1 MAGHGHHHH
10 STHRLTGP
18 RSLVLWF
25 VISMG
30 VVTIVGLVA
39 LWPGGRGD
47 LLVGTPLDTTRI
59 DATVTGVE
67 AIPCDAS
74 SEVQVLD
81 CETIDIR
88 VTSGE
93 RTGDTSTIIQTF
105 EQRGYQLQQGDH
117 VVVSYTPGADEG
129 FEYTFVDY
137 QRRAPLLLLAGIF
150 VVVVLLLGRMQGL
163 RALAGAGLSV
173 LVLVVFLLPALLAGE
188 NPLVIALIAA
198 SVIAFGSLYVTHGV
212 NDESTVAL
220 VGTLVS
226 LLLVALLSV
235 VFVGLSELTGLVA
248 TEAPMLQITAN
259 QIDLSGLLL
268 AGIVVGTLGVL
279 DDVTVTQVSAVSELQ
294 AADPTATGS
303 ELYRRA
309 LRIGRDHIASTV
321 NTLVLAYAGA
331 SLPLLLL
338 FTQSTQ
344 PLGRVLTSELV
355 AIEVVRTLVGSI
367 GLVASVPITTALAVW
382 LLSRDLDVA
391 ADRRPES
398 G

>member
-1 MAGHGHHHH
+1 MAGHGHQHP
-10 STHRLTGP
+10 THRLTDP
-18 RSLVLWF
+18 RSAVLWF
-25 VISMG
+25 VIAMG
-30 VVTIVGLVA
+30 AVTLLGLVVF
-39 LWPGGRGD
+39 WPGGRGD
-47 LLVGTPLDTTRI
+47 LLVGTPLDTPRMN
-59 DATVTGVE
+59 ATVTGVK

-74 SEVQVLD
+74 TEVEVLD

-93 RTGDTSTIIQTF
+93 RSGDTSTILQSF
-105 EQRGYQLQQGDH
+105 EQRGYQIQQGDDI
-117 VVVSYTPGADEG
+117 VVSYTPGADEG

-150 VVVVLLLGRMQGL
+150 VMVVLLLGRFQGL
-163 RALAGAGLSV
+163 RALAGAGVSV

-188 NPLVIALIAA
+188 SPLVIALIAA
-198 SVIAFGSLYVTHGV
+198 SVIAFGALYITHGV

-220 VGTLVS
+220 VGTQVS
-226 LLLVALLSV
+226 LLLVAALSV
-235 VFVGLSELTGLVA
+235 IFVSLSELTGLVA
-248 TEAPMLQITAN
+248 TEAPMLQISTN
-259 QIDLSGLLL
+259 RVDLSGLLL

-279 DDVTVTQVSAVSELQ
+279 DDVTVTQVSAVSELK
-294 AADPTATGS
+294 AADPTATGR

-355 AIEVVRTLVGSI
+355 AIELVRTLVGSI

-382 LLSRDLDVA
+382 LLTRDV
-391 ADRRPES
+391 DRAGEVRTTE
-398 G
+398 